1 MTHALARV
9 GLTDTRYFLP
19 LSRLE
24 RVQPIERGIL
34 AALDHEWLRVEFI
47 RDDIVRLKISR
58 GGVFDEHPTYA
69 VAVDVMAT
77 PIPVFHIVE
86 TEASVVLRGVQLE
99 VVIGRDPFSVRVC
112 RADGSVVVDTAIG
125 HDGRPWAYATL
136 NDAFAFHR
144 VCAREDAFLGLGE
157 KTGRLNRKGRDFIL
171 WNNDVLSPQ
180 GEAEFAVGR
189 DPSDP
194 RTKNTSTEFD
204 PYYVSIP
211 FFYHLD
217 EQGHAAGFFLDN
229 SYRLHV
235 DFSPAETYG
244 ICALGGQY
252 TEYVF
257 AGPQMAAIL
266 EGFTWLTG
274 RLAPP
279 PIWALG
285 YHQCRWHR
293 YSQSEVLA
301 LAARH
306 RERNIPCD
314 TLWLDIEH
322 MDGYRVFTWN
332 RELFPDPHTLAQ
344 QLHDQGFRLITIVD
358 PGVKVDPQFALYE
371 TGRAND
377 FFCRTSSGDIYIGQV
392 WPGRTAFP
400 DFVKPDVR
408 TWWGQLNADHARLGI
423 AGIWNDMNE
432 PATGDIPPYAMRFN
446 SGREPHERYH
456 NQYALLM
463 AMATVEGLRAAFPD
477 RRTFVL
483 SRAGFAGIQR
493 YAANWMGDNCAR
505 WDHLWLSM
513 PMAMGMGL
521 SGQAFVGADVGG
533 FAGDTSPELFA
544 RWMQCAALTAFCR
557 NHSAYGHIDQYVWSF
572 GPAIERIARA
582 AIALRYR
589 LMPYLVTA
597 FMHTVETGEPVQ
609 QPLVFAYQSDPLTHT
624 IDDQFLLGRDLLVA
638 PVYVAGATS
647 RQLYL
652 PAGEWYDWY
661 SDAWYT
667 GEQFIVAA
675 APLDRMPLFARAG
688 AVIPL
693 WPDVPPSTMGYYPT
707 RLELHLFVPPFDGT
721 YTSDLHEDDGLTM
734 AFQHGAYYR
743 TTFTV
748 ERRGQRITLTATVRG
763 NGFAEFVREAV
774 TLVIHGVQPV
784 SITVNGERHAVVGE
798 QVTFADHGQG
808 FVVVIE
814 ETAPGDVLAQSE

>member
-1 MTHALARV
+1 MTQAPARV
-9 GLTDTRYFLP
+9 GLTDTRYFMP
-19 LSRLE
+19 LSRLGA
-24 RVQPIERGIL
+24 VQPIERGVL

-47 RDDIVRLKISR
+47 RDDIVRFKISR
-58 GGVFDEHPTYA
+58 GGGFDEHPTYA
-69 VAVDVMAT
+69 VCADLNAT
-77 PIPVFHIVE
+77 PAPSFTVTE
-86 TEASVVLRGVQLE
+86 TDAAVVLRNARLE
-99 VVIGRDPFSVRVC
+99 VVIGRDPFTLTVR
-112 RADGSVVVDTAIG
+112 RRDGSLVLETAIG
-125 HDGRPWAYATL
+125 HDGLPWAYATL

-180 GEAEFAVGR
+180 GEAEFAAGR
-189 DPSDP
+189 DPADP

-217 EQGHAAGFFLDN
+217 EQGNAAGFFLDN

-257 AGPQMAAIL
+257 AGPQMAEIL

-293 YSQSEVLA
+293 YSQTEVLA
-301 LAARH
+301 LAARY
-306 RERNIPCD
+306 RERGIPCD

-332 RELFPDPHTLAQ
+332 RALFPDPAALVAQ
-344 QLHDQGFRLITIVD
+344 LGEQGVRLITIVD

-371 TGRAND
+371 EGRAND
-377 FFCRTSSGDIYIGQV
+377 LFCRTASGDLYIGQV

-400 DFVKPDVR
+400 DFVKPETR
-408 TWWGQLNADHARLGI
+408 AWWGKLNAEHARLGI

-446 SGREPHERYH
+446 GGREPHERYH

-463 AMATVEGLRAAFPD
+463 AMATVEGLAQAFPNQ
-477 RRTFVL
+477 RTFVL

-521 SGQAFVGADVGG
+521 SGQAFVGADIGG
-533 FAGDTSPELFA
+533 FAGDTQPELFA
-544 RWMQCAALTAFCR
+544 RWMQCAALTGFCR
-557 NHSAYGHIDQYVWSF
+557 NHSAYGYIDQYAWSF
-572 GPAIERIARA
+572 GPAIERIARD
-582 AIALRYR
+582 AIVLRYR

-597 FMHTVETGEPVQ
+597 FMRAVETGEPVQ
-609 QPLVFAYQSDPLTHT
+609 QPLVFAYQTDRLTRE
-624 IDDQFLLGRDLLVA
+624 IDDQFLVGRDLLAA
-638 PVYVAGATS
+638 PVYAPGATA

-652 PAGEWYDWY
+652 PAGEWYDWQ
-661 SDAWYT
+661 SDTWHP

-675 APLDRMPLFARAG
+675 APLDRIPLFARAG

-693 WPDVPPSTMGYYPT
+693 WPEAPASTMGYYPPT
-707 RLELHLFVPPFDGT
+707 IELHLFVPQCDGF
-721 YTSDLHEDDGLTM
+721 YTSELHEDDGLT
-734 AFQHGAYYR
+734 FDFRHGAYYR
-743 TTFTV
+743 TTFRV
-748 ERRGQRITLTATVRG
+748 ERRGSQLMLYATVDG
-763 NGFAEFVREAV
+763 NGFAAFTRETF
-774 TLVIHGVQPV
+774 TLVIHGAQPA
-784 SITVNGERHAVVGE
+784 TVTIDGVAHPLTNGR
-798 QVTFADHGQG
+798 VTFANRGQG
-808 FVVVIE
+808 FGVMFN
-814 ETAPGDVLAQSE
+814 L

>member
-1 MTHALARV
+1 MTQAPARV
-9 GLTDTRYFLP
+9 GLTDTRYFMP
-19 LSRLE
+19 LLRLGA
-24 RVQPIERGIL
+24 VQPIERGVL

-47 RDDIVRLKISR
+47 RDDIVRFKISR
-58 GGVFDEHPTYA
+58 SGWFDEHPTYA
-69 VAVDVMAT
+69 VCADLNAAPAPSFTVT
-77 PIPVFHIVE
+77 E
-86 TEASVVLRGVQLE
+86 TDAAVVLRNARLE
-99 VVIGRDPFSVRVC
+99 VVIGRDPFTLTVR
-112 RADGSVVVDTAIG
+112 RSDGSLVLETALG
-125 HDGRPWAYATL
+125 HDGLPWAYATL

-180 GEAEFAVGR
+180 GEAEFAAGR

-194 RTKNTSTEFD
+194 RAKNTSTEFD

-217 EQGHAAGFFLDN
+217 EYGNAAGFFLDN

-257 AGPQMAAIL
+257 AGPQMAEIL

-293 YSQSEVLA
+293 YSQAEVLA
-301 LAARH
+301 LAARY
-306 RERNIPCD
+306 RECGIPCD

-332 RELFPDPHTLAQ
+332 RALFPDPAALAA
-344 QLHDQGFRLITIVD
+344 QLVEQGFRLITIVD

-371 TGRAND
+371 EGRAND
-377 FFCRTSSGDIYIGQV
+377 LFCRTASGDLYIGQV

-400 DFVKPDVR
+400 DFVKPETR
-408 TWWGQLNADHARLGI
+408 AWWGKLNAEHARLGI

-446 SGREPHERYH
+446 GGREPHERYH

-463 AMATVEGLRAAFPD
+463 AMATVAGLAQAFPNQ
-477 RRTFVL
+477 RTFVL

-521 SGQAFVGADVGG
+521 SGQAFVGADIGG
-533 FAGDTSPELFA
+533 FAGDTQPELFA
-544 RWMQCAALTAFCR
+544 RWMQCAVLTAFCR
-557 NHSAYGHIDQYVWSF
+557 NHSAYGHIDQYAWSF
-572 GPAIERIARA
+572 GPAIERIARD
-582 AIALRYR
+582 AIVLRYR
-589 LMPYLVTA
+589 LMPYLTTA
-597 FMHTVETGEPVQ
+597 FMHAVETGEPVQ
-609 QPLVFAYQSDPLTHT
+609 QPLVFAYQTDRLTRE
-624 IDDQFLLGRDLLVA
+624 IDDQFLVGRDLLAA
-638 PVYVAGATS
+638 PVYAPGATA

-652 PAGEWYDWY
+652 PAGEWYDWH
-661 SDAWYT
+661 SDTWHA
-667 GEQFIVAA
+667 GEQFVVAA
-675 APLDRMPLFARAG
+675 APLDRIPLFARAG

-693 WPDVPPSTMGYYPT
+693 WPEAPASTMGYYPPT
-707 RLELHLFVPPFDGT
+707 IELHLFVPQCDGV
-721 YTSDLHEDDGLTM
+721 YTSELHEDDGLT
-734 AFQHGAYYR
+734 FDFRHGAYYR
-743 TTFTV
+743 TTFRV
-748 ERRGQRITLTATVRG
+748 ERRGSQLTLHAAVDG
-763 NGFAEFVREAV
+763 NGFAAFTRETF
-774 TLVIHGVQPV
+774 TLVIHGAQPA
-784 SITVNGERHAVVGE
+784 TVTIDGVAHLLANGR
-798 QVTFADHGQG
+798 VTFANRGQG
-808 FVVVIE
+808 FGVMFH
-814 ETAPGDVLAQSE
+814 L

>member
-1 MTHALARV
+1 MKQAPARV
-9 GLTDTRYFLP
+9 GLTDTRYFTP
-19 LSRLE
+19 LTRLGT
-24 RVQPIERGIL
+24 VQLIERGVL

-47 RDDIVRLKISR
+47 RDDIVRLKVSR

-69 VAVDVMAT
+69 VCVDLAGA
-77 PIPVFHIVE
+77 PIPSFSVSE
-86 TEASVVLRGVQLE
+86 TDTAITLRSARLE
-99 VVIGRDPFSVRVC
+99 VIIGRNPFTLTAR
-112 RADGSVVVDTAIG
+112 RADGSLVFATAAG
-125 HDGRPWAYATL
+125 HDGLPWAYATL

-144 VCAREDAFLGLGE
+144 VCKRDDAFLGLGE

-180 GEAEFAVGR
+180 GEAEFAAGR
-189 DPSDP
+189 DPADP

-204 PYYVSIP
+204 PYYISIP

-217 EQGHAAGFFLDN
+217 ENGNAAGFFLDN

-244 ICALGGQY
+244 VCALGGQY

-266 EGFTWLTG
+266 AGFTWLTG
-274 RLAPP
+274 RLTPP

-293 YSQSEVLA
+293 YHQADILA
-301 LAARH
+301 LARRH
-306 RERNIPCD
+306 RERGIPCD

-332 RELFPDPHTLAQ
+332 RELFPDPVQLAA
-344 QLHDQGFRLITIVD
+344 QLREQGFRLITIVD
-358 PGVKVDPQFALYE
+358 PGVKVDPQFTLYE
-371 TGRAND
+371 EGRTQG
-377 FFCRTSSGDIYIGQV
+377 FFCRTASGEIYVGQV

-400 DFVKPDVR
+400 DFAKPEVR
-408 TWWGQLNADHARLGI
+408 AWWGKLNADHARLGV

-432 PATGDIPPYAMRFN
+432 PATGDIPPYAMRFLD
-446 SGREPHERYH
+446 GREPHERYH

-463 AMATVEGLRAAFPD
+463 AMATVDGLRTALPNL
-477 RRTFVL
+477 RTFVL

-505 WDHLWLSM
+505 WDHLWMSM
-513 PMAMGMGL
+513 PMAMGTGL
-521 SGQAFVGADVGG
+521 SGQAFIGADIGG
-533 FAGDTSPELFA
+533 FAGDTQPELFA
-544 RWMQCAALTAFCR
+544 RWMQYAALTPFCR

-572 GPAIERIARA
+572 GPAIERIARD
-582 AIALRYR
+582 AIRLRYR

-597 FMHTVETGEPVQ
+597 MMHTVETGEPLQ
-609 QPLVFAYQSDPLTHT
+609 QPLVFAYQADRLTRD

-638 PVYVAGATS
+638 PVYEPGATM

-661 SDAWYT
+661 SDTWYD
-667 GEQFIVAA
+667 GEQFIAVAA
-675 APLDRMPLFARAG
+675 MLDRIPLFARAG

-693 WPDVPPSTMGYYPT
+693 WPEAPATTMDYQPQVI
-707 RLELHLFVPPFDGT
+707 ELHLFVPRRDGIAT
-721 YTSDLHEDDGLTM
+721 ADLHEDDGLTFD
-734 AFQHGAYYR
+734 FQHGAYYR
-743 TTFTV
+743 TTFQV
-748 ERRGQRITLTATVRG
+748 ERRGQQVTLSAVVRG
-763 NGFAEFVREAV
+763 DGFATFVRESF
-774 TLVIHGVQPV
+774 TLVFHGPTPEVVVIDGVAQ
-784 SITVNGERHAVVGE
+784 AVVAGRF
-798 QVTFADHGQG
+798 TFANHGQG
-808 FVVVIE
+808 FTITFAVE
-814 ETAPGDVLAQSE
+814 